1 MTVRRSCHRW
11 LSNPGTFG
19 YGRSVFDKAY
29 NSSPVL
35 TQNIAEAKKLVQ
47 RAGATGKT
55 ITIGT
60 SSQLL
65 SIAALTGAYQAAAQA
80 IGLKV
85 VLRSVSAQ
93 DFIDFFVD
101 PKFRAGVDGFPGV
114 DYGDYADPAALLDQ
128 VVLPGELQNLDNF
141 SDPAI
146 TAALEQARG
155 TANLDHRAALVA
167 KAEELTAQQLPLDP
181 RRRAG
186 QRTGAAQGPDRRGVV
201 DRLPVLPLGRRPG
214 QGRLSGALAVF
225 GTPAGHVG
233 GQPAGGESF
242 VIFAALYLAPGNP
255 IAALS
260 GGRPL
265 PPGSVHVLELRYH
278 LDESFL
284 AQYWY
289 WLGNALHGNLGISI
303 TLQENVSTLIASRIW
318 TTAGLVLYA
327 SLIIVAMGIGLGVA
341 SGLRRGWSDTS
352 ILVVTAVSAAIP
364 AFVAAIVLIILFA
377 VKLRWFPALG
387 NGTGFLGDTRRL
399 TPPAI
404 ALATASL
411 AIVARVT
418 RAAVRAEGDR
428 EHVQTAV
435 SRGIPARWVIRRH
448 ILRNATIP
456 ITTVT
461 GITVASL
468 IAVAAVVEVAF
479 SLNGL
484 GSYLVQAAQS
494 KDIAVVQGI
503 SLVLVTA
510 FVVVN
515 MVVDMLSAALDPRI
529 APGSRTR

>member
-1 MTVRRSCHRW
+1 MRWRFLARR
-11 LSNPGTFG
+11 L
-19 YGRSVFDKAY
+19 
-29 NSSPVL
+29 VL
-35 TQNIAEAKKLVQ
+35 
-47 RAGATGKT
+47 
-55 ITIGT
+55 
-60 SSQLL
+60 
-65 SIAALTGAYQAAAQA
+65 
-80 IGLKV
+80 
-85 VLRSVSAQ
+85 
-93 DFIDFFVD
+93 
-101 PKFRAGVDGFPGV
+101 
-114 DYGDYADPAALLDQ
+114 
-128 VVLPGELQNLDNF
+128 
-141 SDPAI
+141 
-146 TAALEQARG
+146 
-155 TANLDHRAALVA
+155 LVA
-167 KAEELTAQQLPLDP
+167 SLLVA
-181 RRRAG
+181 
-186 QRTGAAQGPDRRGVV
+186 
-201 DRLPVLPLGRRPG
+201 
-214 QGRLSGALAVF
+214 
-225 GTPAGHVG
+225 
-233 GQPAGGESF
+233 SF

-265 PPGSVHVLELRYH
+265 PPGSIHVLEQRYH
-278 LDESFL
+278 LDEPFL

-289 WLGNALHGNLGISI
+289 WLDNALHGNLGISI

-327 SLIIVAMGIGLGVA
+327 SLIIVVLGIGLGVV
-341 SGLRRGWSDTS
+341 SGLRTGRFDTS
-352 ILVVTAVSAAIP
+352 TLVVTAISAAIP
-364 AFVAAIVLIILFA
+364 AFVAAIVLITLFA

-387 NGTGFLGDTRRL
+387 NGTGFLSDVRHL
-399 TPPAI
+399 TLPAI

-418 RAAVRAEGDR
+418 RSAVRAEGDR

-448 ILRNATIP
+448 ILRNAAIP

-484 GSYLVQAAQS
+484 GSYLVEAAQS

-515 MVVDMLSAALDPRI
+515 MLVDMLSAVLDPRI
-529 APGSRTR
+529 ALGSRTR

>member
-1 MTVRRSCHRW
+1 M
-11 LSNPGTFG
+11 
-19 YGRSVFDKAY
+19 
-29 NSSPVL
+29 
-35 TQNIAEAKKLVQ
+35 
-47 RAGATGKT
+47 
-55 ITIGT
+55 
-60 SSQLL
+60 
-65 SIAALTGAYQAAAQA
+65 
-80 IGLKV
+80 
-85 VLRSVSAQ
+85 
-93 DFIDFFVD
+93 
-101 PKFRAGVDGFPGV
+101 
-114 DYGDYADPAALLDQ
+114 
-128 VVLPGELQNLDNF
+128 
-141 SDPAI
+141 
-146 TAALEQARG
+146 
-155 TANLDHRAALVA
+155 LVA
-167 KAEELTAQQLPLDP
+167 SLLVA
-181 RRRAG
+181 
-186 QRTGAAQGPDRRGVV
+186 
-201 DRLPVLPLGRRPG
+201 
-214 QGRLSGALAVF
+214 
-225 GTPAGHVG
+225 
-233 GQPAGGESF
+233 SF

-265 PPGSVHVLELRYH
+265 PPGSVHVLEQRYH

-327 SLIIVAMGIGLGVA
+327 SLIIVVLGIGLGVV
-341 SGLRRGWSDTS
+341 SGLRHGWFDTS
-352 ILVVTAVSAAIP
+352 TLVVTAVSAAIP

-387 NGTGFLGDTRRL
+387 NGTGFLSDVRHL
-399 TPPAI
+399 TLPAI

-448 ILRNATIP
+448 ILRNAAVP

-503 SLVLVTA
+503 SSCPGHRVRGGQHAGGHA
-510 FVVVN
+510 FRG
-515 MVVDMLSAALDPRI
+515 A
-529 APGSRTR
+529 